1 MLSAI
6 RHMTHVHVATPAS
19 CSESGSTAAS
29 HANLGR
35 RLFGLH
41 GNHRRTDDGTILDDP
56 RSQKPED
63 ANLFGRVHVRYP
75 DGRSKVLAHRGE
87 TRPDATSPDDA
98 SIPEEAVVNN
108 RVVLFVDGIQETLPG
123 QTRCMGRL
131 FQSPAEL
138 DYRGVDVGQ
147 AVVGVHEGVGKS
159 RAADL
164 KRIVGDIF
172 LLKGL
177 QTPFLRAEHA
187 AALVATRDP
196 AVKALHD
203 EVRQSLELGRDVL
216 IACHSGGGAE
226 TALALTILAKEDHGR
241 FRKDIREHV
250 RVLSLSGAVSPRD
263 YEIAGVKHANIHY
276 TASVNDPLY
285 LFAKNYLHPL
295 NPIADIPVLVNG
307 IHALYRV
314 ATGQGL
320 PCHSADYIFAHSR
333 HDDGFE
339 PIQAFVDGAKG
350 GVFPLDKK
358 ASGPPA

>member
-6 RHMTHVHVATPAS
+6 RHVDRARATAPSPGSAAAAPPHAGAALARTSHVARG
-19 CSESGSTAAS
+19 SED
-29 HANLGR
+29 
-35 RLFGLH
+35 
-41 GNHRRTDDGTILDDP
+41 DDGTILDDP
-56 RSQKPED
+56 RSQKPEE
-63 ANLFGRVHVRYP
+63 AHLFGRVHVRYP

-87 TRPDATSPDDA
+87 TTPDATSPEDA
-98 SIPEEAVVNN
+98 DIPEEAVVNN
-108 RVVLFVDGIQETLPG
+108 RVVLFVDGIQESLPA

-131 FQSPAEL
+131 FQSPAEN
-138 DYRGVDVGQ
+138 DYRGIDVGQ

-164 KRIVGDIF
+164 RRIVGDVF

-263 YEIAGVKHANIHY
+263 YELAGVKRANIHY

-358 ASGPPA
+358 AGSPPA